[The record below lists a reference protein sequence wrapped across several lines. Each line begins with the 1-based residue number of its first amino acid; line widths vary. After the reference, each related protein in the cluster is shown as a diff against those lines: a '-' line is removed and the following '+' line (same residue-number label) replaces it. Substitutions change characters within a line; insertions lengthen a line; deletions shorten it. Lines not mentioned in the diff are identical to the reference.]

1 MKGCCSRCGMCIK
14 NKDKSAF
21 LQQPVLQIS
30 YFGSEN
36 LQENAALIFQQ
47 TQYHIESFLRHQN
60 ESTQNPYKVSGD
72 LADGGF

>member
-1 MKGCCSRCGMCIK
+1 MCIK

-36 LQENAALIFQQ
+36 LQENSAIIFQQ

-60 ESTQNPYKVSGD
+60 EST
-72 LADGGF
+72 